1 MEKIIDKLYNNDLK
15 KLDINLDI
23 KKYLKRYNEFNEDFT
38 KKLTLVVYLT
48 NLIDKIKEEN
58 NKRIYIHITQILE
71 KYFKDIKD
79 NILLKYINYYQLKL
93 MYLNNYEKNILSIK
107 TKNKTS
113 EILLKIFN
121 NLYEKNQNENKEFIN
136 ENKEIQEL
144 LLDKIEEYSDIDDD
158 EVIKKCKTKYE
169 LSKLLEIYI
178 NNIFYILNI
187 NNNKKIMNKL
197 REIYDNSL
205 LNKINENII
214 PLIMEEINIIKKQI
228 KNKLKETK
236 YLKTNKMLIC
246 KVHLIKLYKLSKFI
260 FYFNKIYKKKEITKK
275 FVFNNKLV

>member
-1 MEKIIDKLYNNDLK
+1 MEKNIDKLYNNDLK